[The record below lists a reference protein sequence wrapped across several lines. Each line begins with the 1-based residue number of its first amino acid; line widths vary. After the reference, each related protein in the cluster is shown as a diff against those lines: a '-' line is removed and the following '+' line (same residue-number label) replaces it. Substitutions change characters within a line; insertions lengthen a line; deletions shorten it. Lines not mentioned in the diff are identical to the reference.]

1 MFYTP
6 YSREEV
12 ILMNTVI
19 KDLGKAVI
27 VEGTKAVLFGAG
39 VAAIVALATTG
50 PKGIKELSLTD
61 LLK

>member
-1 MFYTP
+1 
-6 YSREEV
+6 
-12 ILMNTVI
+12 MNTVI

-27 VEGTKAVLFGAG
+27 VEGTKAVLLGAG
-39 VAAIVALATTG
+39 ITAIVALATTG